1 MVKTAILIGNGIFDV
16 NMENYKNYVDEFID
30 FVNKNNVEKVI
41 LCGGYTDKN
50 STFSEASS
58 IKPYVE
64 QKLNRNVKILLE
76 EKSITAAQSIKFSK
90 KLVALKPEDDVTVF
104 CDSSI
109 TIKVMWFVM
118 HYWFKLKRK
127 DIYEDA
133 LNFIKM
139 HYSKKNKVA
148 DIGRS
153 ILTPGVLYKNVEIHP
168 CSVTTNI
175 ESALAQQ
182 IISLVD
188 IGALYDKKLNEKFI
202 EAVRERYEL
211 LENNTEAQQLS
222 KV

>member
-1 MVKTAILIGNGIFDV
+1 MSKIAILIANGVFDASQ
-16 NMENYKNYVDEFID
+16 ESYKNYVDELVE

-50 STFSEASS
+50 SQLSEAAS
-58 IKPYVE
+58 IKNYIEP
-64 QKLNRNVKILLE
+64 KISKNTKILLE

-90 KLVALKPEDDVTVF
+90 RLISLKPEDDVTVF

-109 TIKVMWFVM
+109 AIKVMWFVM

-127 DIYEDA
+127 EIYEDA

-139 HYSKKNKVA
+139 HYSKKNKVV
-148 DIGRS
+148 DVGKS

-168 CSVTTNI
+168 CMVSTNL

-188 IGALYDKKLNEKFI
+188 IGALYDKNLNEKFI
-202 EAVRERYEL
+202 EAVKERYDLKEDI
-211 LENNTEAQQLS
+211 EKQQIAS
-222 KV
+222 N